1 MLLSYKI
8 LKSLYRKELKSGLTS
23 FNLALS
29 INHLKETYAPSEKT
43 VNECH
48 QEALDIEIFSQE

>member
-1 MLLSYKI
+1 MILSYKI
-8 LKSLYRKELKSGLTS
+8 LKGLYRKELKSGLTS

-29 INHLKETYAPSEKT
+29 INHLKEEYAPSEKT

-48 QEALDIEIFSQE
+48 QEAIETEIFSQE